1 MWVRWTFPRLRV
13 DQLMNL
19 EWKILLPIGFVNLA
33 AAALLALAD
42 LYFFP
47 GQLTGLRSEHGT
59 GQLQERSPRDA
70 DPGRPVHPGRWSR
83 RASGRAGPRCPPS
96 RAWSMGSG

>member
-1 MWVRWTFPRLRV
+1 MADLVPPCLWFLGKTFAVVFLFMWVRWTFPRLRV

-33 AAALLALAD
+33 AAALLALAG

-47 GQLTGLRSEHGT
+47 GQ
-59 GQLQERSPRDA
+59 
-70 DPGRPVHPGRWSR
+70 
-83 RASGRAGPRCPPS
+83 
-96 RAWSMGSG
+96 